1 MIIDRSQAKLAAR
14 NCMRTAQISPYQIG
28 LVYVLIAFAASI
40 FDSLMMSLFATTY
53 YIDSYTTVI
62 MPSPI
67 NWFVT
72 ILVSLIMVILQA
84 GIATYALGVRRGKQ
98 MPLSTLF
105 DGFSIVGKVVL
116 LTVVTSIFISLWTM
130 LFIIPGIIAAYRY
143 RFSLYNLLEN
153 PDMGVMEAINL
164 SKQQTEGFKWQLF
177 VLDLSFLGWLIVS
190 VFTMGFLGIWLIP
203 YMLLT
208 DVAFYDA
215 ICEYKGMRVSAQST
229 EPVFSNPSA
238 QTQNNTYDQTQQHG
252 SQNESGEPAVENPAE
267 STDDTNA
274 EISGNFEVDSLF
286 DQSAPKAPDVPQ
298 QTNNISLEKKNDSD
312 SSEQNN

>member
-72 ILVSLIMVILQA
+72 ILVSLILVILQA

-164 SKQQTEGFKWQLF
+164 SKQPTRKALNGSCLFWISLSGLADCFRVHNGFSWYL
-177 VLDLSFLGWLIVS
+177 
-190 VFTMGFLGIWLIP
+190 
-203 YMLLT
+203 
-208 DVAFYDA
+208 A
-215 ICEYKGMRVSAQST
+215 
-229 EPVFSNPSA
+229 
-238 QTQNNTYDQTQQHG
+238 
-252 SQNESGEPAVENPAE
+252 
-267 STDDTNA
+267 
-274 EISGNFEVDSLF
+274 DSLYAADRCRF
-286 DQSAPKAPDVPQ
+286 LRCNLRV
-298 QTNNISLEKKNDSD
+298 
-312 SSEQNN
+312 